1 MILGIGTDL
10 VDSRRIGQA
19 LQRFGERF
27 LARVF
32 TEGERAEGE
41 ALAPA
46 ARTAFYA
53 RRFAAKEAGAKALGT
68 GFAAGVGLR
77 DLGVVRGPGGAPV
90 MELVGGALQRLN
102 ALTPAGMIARVH
114 LSLSDEPP
122 LALAFVT
129 IDGVPAA
136 SIPNPVPTT
145 ATPP

>member
-19 LQRFGERF
+19 LERFGERF

-32 TEGERAEGE
+32 TDRERAEGE
-41 ALAPA
+41 ALAPT

-90 MELVGGALQRLN
+90 MELADGALQRLN

-114 LSLSDEPP
+114 LSLSDESP

-129 IDGVPAA
+129 IEAVPAV
-136 SIPNPVPTT
+136 SILHPAPTT